1 MNHCIL
7 PPLLGNL
14 FTLINQHRNSFGGP
28 LGFASQEQQLSNFF
42 LLPVIKKKKKK
53 TVHWGRIYFVAY
65 MKKICKLIRASNC
78 LAWSTLIFLCTGAET
93 TTWLTYFG
101 PTINFRKLIYFSR
114 NP

>member
-42 LLPVIKKKKKK
+42 LLPVIKEKKEKENGPLGTYLFCSLYEEDMQADSGLKLFGLEHFDFF
-53 TVHWGRIYFVAY
+53 VHWG
-65 MKKICKLIRASNC
+65 
-78 LAWSTLIFLCTGAET
+78 
-93 TTWLTYFG
+93 
-101 PTINFRKLIYFSR
+101 
-114 NP
+114 